1 MPTDYRA
8 LLHHALA
15 EDSFIQMT
23 LSGKISPALA
33 WRRVILRPVM
43 LKGRRHIQIS
53 HFDAKQDVTKNFLP
67 EAVPA
72 RLDELLTLPFH
83 TISLQ
88 TSTEDVTVQ
97 IAPSGKV
104 SMKSTPAA
112 APRQAELRHDAAKDV
127 PLPPDQPDPFLQAIG
142 IMTADGRVKAA
153 MQDKFTQI
161 NEFLKLLDHTGALG
175 SFDHTPVQIL
185 DCGCGSAH
193 LSFAAYH
200 FLTHKKGIPAA
211 LSGVDVNGML
221 IEKDNLL
228 AQEMGLQDVCF
239 YPSAIAAFQPP
250 APPDI
255 LLALH
260 ACDTATDEA
269 LALGVRHGARI
280 IVSVPC
286 CHKDLHH
293 QIQTRAPFG
302 PLMRHGI
309 LKQRFT
315 DLLTD
320 TFRAQ
325 ILRLMGYKTDVIEF
339 VSSEHTGRNLML
351 RAVHNQKALPKP
363 GDIEEYLA
371 LKSYW
376 GVTPHLETLLEHEFV
391 QRGITG

>member
-1 MPTDYRA
+1 MPTDHRA

-15 EDSFIQMT
+15 NESFIQMT
-23 LSGKISPALA
+23 FNGKISPALA
-33 WRRVILRPVM
+33 WRRVVLRPVL

-53 HFDAKQDVTKNFLP
+53 RFDAKQDVTKNILP
-67 EAVPA
+67 EAAPA
-72 RLDELLTLPFH
+72 LLDELLALPFH
-83 TISLQ
+83 TIRLQ
-88 TSTEDVTVQ
+88 TRAEDVTVQ

-104 SMKSTPAA
+104 SVKTTPAA
-112 APRQAELRHDAAKDV
+112 APRQAEMRHDAPKDL
-127 PLPPDQPDPFLQAIG
+127 PLPPDMPDPFLQAIG

-161 NEFLKLLDHTGALG
+161 NEFLKLLDHTGALDN
-175 SFDHTPVQIL
+175 FDHAPVHIL

-200 FLTHKKGIPAA
+200 FLTHKKSIAAA
-211 LSGVDVNGML
+211 LSGVDVNGGL

-228 AQEMGLQDVCF
+228 TQEMGLTDVCF

-269 LALGVRHGARI
+269 LALGVRHAAGV
-280 IVSVPC
+280 IVAVPC
-286 CHKDLHH
+286 CHKDLHR
-293 QIQTRAPFG
+293 QLQNREPFN
-302 PLMRHGI
+302 PLLRHGI
-309 LKQRFT
+309 LKQRFA

-351 RAVHNQKALPKP
+351 RAVRRPQGAPAQADYAEYQSLKA
-363 GDIEEYLA
+363 
-371 LKSYW
+371 YW
-376 GVTPHLETLLEHEFV
+376 GVTPHLETLLAPEFAALH
-391 QRGITG
+391 G